1 MNQIVLGRNASEPL
15 SNYPLVG
22 PTGCAGVER
31 VWTAERYLIGDNEI
45 HWVFDD
51 SGNNPIGNI
60 SVAEQHTMVRKLHG
74 DLSEFGASSRAPT
87 NEARHT
93 RDERHAITPPAPH
106 TPCRYLCGCRRRHR
120 SLQSGLVPVSH
131 AYPSVPT
138 SLRQLWIASQQLSRS
153 ACESFVAHR
162 SLILFGSRRPDSR

>member
-87 NEARHT
+87 NEGPP
-93 RDERHAITPPAPH
+93 HA
-106 TPCRYLCGCRRRHR
+106 
-120 SLQSGLVPVSH
+120 
-131 AYPSVPT
+131 
-138 SLRQLWIASQQLSRS
+138 
-153 ACESFVAHR
+153 
-162 SLILFGSRRPDSR
+162 